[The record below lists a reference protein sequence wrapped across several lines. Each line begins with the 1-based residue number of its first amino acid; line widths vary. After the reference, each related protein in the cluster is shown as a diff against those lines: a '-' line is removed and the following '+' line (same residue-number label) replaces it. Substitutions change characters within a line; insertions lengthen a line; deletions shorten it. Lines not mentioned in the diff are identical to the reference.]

1 MNDKIDF
8 AQTVLT
14 CSPAAVNAHRYYR
27 PALVSVDRSGLAACR
42 AQLKKM
48 PFRPEIDA
56 SEEFGTQEK
65 FFVPYFLAL
74 NSINFRFWSTRAASV
89 ERYEAWGAVGSVAMA
104 RGMSLFFHHM
114 DPVWRH
120 DQIAGDEVER
130 MVVSNFDNCFPDI
143 PAREERLA
151 MLLDVM
157 GHPERLH
164 AVSRIITRRAFH
176 YGGFSPLDI
185 YLLLESFPL
194 AYGRDEFCKRAQ
206 LCLMMIAERY
216 KKFGREL
223 FLKGFTVAAD
233 YQIPKVLRGMGILKY
248 SPEVA
253 ALVDSGSPI
262 PSRSDEERA
271 IRAAAIVACERL
283 VNQTSSS
290 LSQLDYWLWSKRDLY
305 SAARFHLTVT
315 TDY

>member
-1 MNDKIDF
+1 
-8 AQTVLT
+8 
-14 CSPAAVNAHRYYR
+14 
-27 PALVSVDRSGLAACR
+27 
-42 AQLKKM
+42 M

-65 FFVPYFLAL
+65 FFVPYFLVL
-74 NSINFRFWSTRAASV
+74 NSINFRFWSF
-89 ERYEAWGAVGSVAMA
+89 EGGQIQRYEAWGARGSVAMA
-104 RGMSLFFHHM
+104 RGMSMFFHLL

-120 DQIAGDEVER
+120 DQIPNEEVER
-130 MVVSNFDNCFPDI
+130 MVVSNFDNCFPEI
-143 PAREERLA
+143 PARNERIA
-151 MLLDVM
+151 MLLDVV

-164 AVSRIITRRAFH
+164 AVSRILTRRAFH
-176 YGGFSPLDI
+176 YGGFSPIDV
-185 YLLLESFPL
+185 YLLMESFPL

-216 KKFGREL
+216 KKFDREL

-248 SPEVA
+248 SQELA
-253 ALVDSGSPI
+253 ALVDSGI
-262 PSRSDEERA
+262 NITSRSEEERA
-271 IRAAAIVACERL
+271 IRAAAIIACDRL

-290 LSQLDYWLWSKRDLY
+290 LAQLDYWLWSMRDTY
-305 SAARFHLTVT
+305 ASHRFHLTTT